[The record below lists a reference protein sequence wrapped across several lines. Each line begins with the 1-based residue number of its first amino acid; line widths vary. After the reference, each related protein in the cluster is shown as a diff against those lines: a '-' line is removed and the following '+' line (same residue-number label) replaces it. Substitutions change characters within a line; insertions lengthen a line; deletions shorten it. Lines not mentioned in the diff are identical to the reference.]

1 MTLHDLVF
9 KSRSY
14 RKFNEQEA
22 VSRQQL
28 VDLVELARLSPSGA
42 NLQPL
47 KYLLAYETETNQK
60 IFDCLRWAAYLK
72 DWDGP
77 QPGERPAA
85 YIVILAD
92 THIRTESSHDQGI
105 AAQSIMLGATEMQ
118 LGGCMIAN
126 IHRNLLQQVLN
137 IPQHLHIALVLAL
150 GKPAETIIVEEI
162 KDNNIRYWRDND
174 GVHHVPKR
182 NIEDII
188 FASP

>member
-14 RKFNEQEA
+14 RRFYEQVS

-47 KYLLAYETETNQK
+47 KYMLSYERETNQK
-60 IFDCLRWAAYLK
+60 IFDCLKWAAYLK
-72 DWDGP
+72 DWEGP

-85 YIVILAD
+85 YIVMLAD
-92 THIRTESSHDQGI
+92 TQIRTESSHDQGI
-105 AAQSIMLGATEMQ
+105 AAQSIMLGAAEMQ

-126 IHRNLLQQVLN
+126 IHREQLRQVLN

-150 GKPAETIIVEEI
+150 GKPAETIVVEEI
-162 KDNNIRYWRDND
+162 KDNNIRYWRDSD

-188 FASP
+188 IV